1 MDRRSFIQGSLLA
14 SSSWMVPSFIKKAAL
29 RSVPPSGRQTLI
41 VIQLSGGNDGLN
53 CLIPF
58 QNDLYYKY
66 RPSLGIQKEAT
77 IRISDELGLNPAL
90 KALAHLYDAGD
101 LSIVNN
107 VGYPNPD
114 RSHFR
119 SMDIWQTGN
128 TNDDVS
134 TGWLG
139 RYLDSECTGCIHSY
153 HAIEIGDELS
163 LTLKGA
169 DKDGFAMRGPK
180 KLQQAIEN
188 KFLLKLG
195 KEHNPKQ
202 AHGTVDYLYKTM
214 IEVQESAHYL
224 TQKASKGRTNL
235 PYPNSNF
242 GQGLKQI
249 AELMIA
255 GTETSIYYISLP
267 GFDTHTY
274 QKARQERLLSMY
286 SDGVSTLVKDLKSHG
301 LFDSTLIM
309 TFSEFGRRVEENGS
323 LGTDHGTANQVWM
336 MSGSLKK
343 AGLYNPISDLTELD
357 QGDLKYQIDFRS
369 VYANVLEDWL
379 DTKATPILGTIPPKT
394 MII

>member
-1 MDRRSFIQGSLLA
+1 MDRRKFIQRSLLA
-14 SSSWMVPSFIKKAAL
+14 SSSWMVPYFISKAAHRTL
-29 RSVPPSGRQTLI
+29 PPSGRQTLI

-58 QNDLYYKY
+58 RNDLYYKY
-66 RPSLGIQKEAT
+66 RPSIGIKKEAT
-77 IRISDELGLNPAL
+77 IQITDELGLNPSL
-90 KALAHLYDAGD
+90 KALAYLYDQGD
-101 LSIVNN
+101 LTIVNN

-119 SMDIWQTGN
+119 SMDIWQTGFV
-128 TNDDVS
+128 DDEVS

-139 RYLDSECTGCIHSY
+139 RYLDSECSGCHHSY

-163 LTLKGA
+163 LTLKGMER
-169 DKDGFAMRGPK
+169 DGFAMRGPK

-195 KEHNPKQ
+195 KEHARTPT
-202 AHGTVDYLYKTM
+202 HHTVDYLYKTM
-214 IEVQESAHYL
+214 IEVQESAQYL
-224 TQKASKGRTNL
+224 TQKAGKVKSTL
-235 PYPNSNF
+235 QYPNSNF

-286 SDGVSTLVKDLKSHG
+286 SEGVYTLVKDLKSHG

-323 LGTDHGTANQVWM
+323 LGTDHGTANQLWM
-336 MSGSLKK
+336 MSGSLKQS
-343 AGLYNPISDLTELD
+343 GLYNPISDLTTLD
-357 QGDLKYQIDFRS
+357 QGDLKYEIDFRS
-369 VYANVLEDWL
+369 IYANVLEDWL
-379 DTKATPILGTIPPKT
+379 DTNTSSILGDVPKKT

>member
-1 MDRRSFIQGSLLA
+1 MDRRKFIQHSLLA
-14 SSSWMVPSFIKKAAL
+14 SSSWMVPSFIKKAAQRVIL
-29 RSVPPSGRQTLI
+29 PSDRQTLI

-66 RPSLGIQKEAT
+66 RPSIGIQKEAT
-77 IRISDELGLNPAL
+77 IPITDELGLNPAL
-90 KALAHLYDAGD
+90 KALANLYDEGN
-101 LSIVNN
+101 LTIVNN

-128 TNDDVS
+128 VHEEVS

-139 RYLDSECTGCIHSY
+139 RYLDSECSGCHHSY

-169 DKDGFAMRGPK
+169 NRDGFAMRGPK

-195 KEHNPKQ
+195 KEHKPKQ
-202 AHGTVDYLYKTM
+202 THQPVDYLYKTM
-214 IEVQESAHYL
+214 IEVQESAQYL
-224 TQKASKGRTNL
+224 TQKASKGKSTL
-235 PYPNSNF
+235 QYPNSNF

-249 AELMIA
+249 AELMMA
-255 GTETSIYYISLP
+255 GTDTSIYYISLP

-286 SDGVSTLVKDLKSHG
+286 SDGVSTLVQDLKSHG

-343 AGLYNPISDLTELD
+343 AGLYNPVSDLTALD

-379 DTKATPILGTIPPKT
+379 DTNASTILGEIPRKT